1 MAPGKLRIGVINLMP
16 RAETYEPL
24 LIRSLVLP
32 GVLVELRW
40 IRLESHGYRSSD
52 RFHMENHYKTYDA
65 TLLGGALDGLVLT
78 GAPVETLEF
87 EAVHYW
93 RELMEVLRHARRHVP
108 RTLGICWGG
117 MALAALEGI
126 RKETLG
132 RKVFGAF
139 DHELSAEGRALMP
152 SLGGVYRCA
161 QSRHAGLVGASVEEA
176 EREGRV
182 RVLARGEEP
191 GTTLL
196 TSADRRMWMHLGH
209 PEYEPERIAF
219 EWSRDQAAGRL
230 DVGAPAGFD
239 ATGTRPD
246 APWAEDARGFFA
258 DWLSSVLAALG
269 GRPAA
274 PSGRSLER
282 RVQ

>member
-93 RELMEVLRHARRHVP
+93 TLR
-108 RTLGICWGG
+108 
-117 MALAALEGI
+117 
-126 RKETLG
+126 
-132 RKVFGAF
+132 
-139 DHELSAEGRALMP
+139 
-152 SLGGVYRCA
+152 
-161 QSRHAGLVGASVEEA
+161 
-176 EREGRV
+176 
-182 RVLARGEEP
+182 
-191 GTTLL
+191 
-196 TSADRRMWMHLGH
+196 
-209 PEYEPERIAF
+209 
-219 EWSRDQAAGRL
+219 
-230 DVGAPAGFD
+230 
-239 ATGTRPD
+239 TG
-246 APWAEDARGFFA
+246 
-258 DWLSSVLAALG
+258 
-269 GRPAA
+269 
-274 PSGRSLER
+274 
-282 RVQ
+282 